1 MQNLDRVVAIN
12 RGFTMVELMV
22 VIAIIGIFAVVAAPY
37 TATWRQDAD
46 VRAASSTLE
55 LAYGKAKALA
65 LRNPVQAYETSAGVR
80 EIASGIKIEN
90 NVLMVCVGAPTA
102 AGCTAGG
109 AAVVWSGDLPDGIAV
124 TVNNV
129 QLSSLGL
136 DNTGQSI
143 DADGD
148 STLLTYIATKGA
160 KSHDSELR

>member
-1 MQNLDRVVAIN
+1 MQNFDRLVVTS
-12 RGFTMVELMV
+12 RGFTLVELMV
-22 VIAIIGIFAVVAAPY
+22 VVAIIGIFAVVAAPY
-37 TATWRQDAD
+37 TAAWRQDAD

-65 LRNPVQAYETSAGVR
+65 LRNPGQGYETSAGVK
-80 EIASGIKIEN
+80 EVASGIKMEN
-90 NVLMVCVGAPTA
+90 ATLMVCTGEPTA
-102 AGCTAGG
+102 AGCTVGG

-148 STLLTYIATKGA
+148 PILLTYIATKGA